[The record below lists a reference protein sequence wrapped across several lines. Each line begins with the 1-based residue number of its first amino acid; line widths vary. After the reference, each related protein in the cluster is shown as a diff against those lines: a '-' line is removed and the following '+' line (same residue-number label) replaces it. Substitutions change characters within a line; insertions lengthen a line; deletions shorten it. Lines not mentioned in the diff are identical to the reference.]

1 MATAIHREHF
11 LVTML
16 KKEISTA
23 EELDLRPLGKVII
36 FRVKQNLPIIYRL
49 VLTMTM
55 KHLKTMIG
63 QETLWGGVGDD
74 DDDADDA
81 SMP

>member
-1 MATAIHREHF
+1 
-11 LVTML
+11 
-16 KKEISTA
+16 
-23 EELDLRPLGKVII
+23 
-36 FRVKQNLPIIYRL
+36 
-49 VLTMTM
+49 M

-74 DDDADDA
+74 DDDDDDVDA

>member
-1 MATAIHREHF
+1 M
-11 LVTML
+11 
-16 KKEISTA
+16 
-23 EELDLRPLGKVII
+23 
-36 FRVKQNLPIIYRL
+36 
-49 VLTMTM
+49 LTMTM

>member
-1 MATAIHREHF
+1 
-11 LVTML
+11 
-16 KKEISTA
+16 
-23 EELDLRPLGKVII
+23 
-36 FRVKQNLPIIYRL
+36 
-49 VLTMTM
+49 M

-74 DDDADDA
+74 DDDDDDA